1 MHSKFWQLINGEHLE
16 AIPSAFAK
24 GRGNETRRL
33 LSQHEWLLRR
43 KSDGRFL
50 ATYSDDQFQLLV
62 RDAKTRHAC
71 EKFLSRERFSSAES
85 LKSVQA
91 MLSELTISKQYGEQH
106 QLSLVPEPTSLAFA
120 GFDRY
125 QRPLWMQWDAAIAW
139 KKMQHAARQDMVAL
153 EAISGYRGHAYQLGI
168 FKRKL
173 ARGLS
178 LEQILEVNA
187 APGYSEHHSGR
198 AIDIGTPG
206 EAPAEES
213 FENTSAFAWLIQYAQ
228 HFGFRLSYPRNN
240 VHGIIYEPWHWYF
253 NQ

>member
-1 MHSKFWQLINGEHLE
+1 MHSKLWQLINGEHLE

-43 KSDGRFL
+43 KSDGKFL
-50 ATYSDDQFQLLV
+50 AAYSNDQFQLLV
-62 RDAKTRHAC
+62 RDAKTQHAC
-71 EKFLSRERFSSAES
+71 EKFLSSERFSSTQS

-91 MLSELTISKQYGEQH
+91 MLSELNISKQYGEQH
-106 QLSLVPEPTSLAFA
+106 QLELVPEPALLDFA
-120 GFDRY
+120 GLDRY
-125 QRPLWMQWDAAIAW
+125 QRPLWMQSDAAIAW
-139 KKMQHAARQDMVAL
+139 KKMKAAAVQDMIPL

-198 AIDIGTPG
+198 AIDIGTPN
-206 EAPAEES
+206 EPAAEES
-213 FENTSAFAWLIQYAQ
+213 FEHTPAFTWLMQNADS
-228 HFGFRLSYPRNN
+228 HGFRLSYPRNN

>member
-1 MHSKFWQLINGEHLE
+1 MHSKFWQLINGKYLE

-50 ATYSDDQFQLLV
+50 AAYSNEQFQLLV
-62 RDAKTRHAC
+62 RDAKTHHAC
-71 EKFLSRERFSSAES
+71 EKFLNSERFSSTQS

-91 MLSELTISKQYGEQH
+91 MLNELNVSKQYGTQH
-106 QLSLVPEPTSLAFA
+106 QLDLVPEPALLDFA

-125 QRPLWMQWDAAIAW
+125 QRPLWMQSDAAIAW
-139 KKMQHAARQDMVAL
+139 KRMQHAARQDMITL

-198 AIDIGTPG
+198 AIDIGTPN
-206 EAPAEES
+206 EPAAEES
-213 FENTSAFAWLIQYAQ
+213 FEHTAAFVWLMQNANK
-228 HFGFRLSYPRNN
+228 HGFRLSYPRNN